1 MNDLKSHREIKRISW
16 VTVQKL
22 ISILHENTRM
32 KKTLLATSCGMGYDK
47 CRRYIDWLEMME
59 LIKRE
64 INNDDFEEI
73 ILTEKGRSLFR
84 KKFNA

>member
-1 MNDLKSHREIKRISW
+1 
-16 VTVQKL
+16 
-22 ISILHENTRM
+22 
-32 KKTLLATSCGMGYDK
+32 MGYDK

-84 KKFNA
+84 KKFNV

>member
-1 MNDLKSHREIKRISW
+1 M
-16 VTVQKL
+16 TVQKL
-22 ISILHENTRM
+22 ISALYENTRM

-64 INNDDFEEI
+64 INNDDDFEEI

-84 KKFNA
+84 NKFNI